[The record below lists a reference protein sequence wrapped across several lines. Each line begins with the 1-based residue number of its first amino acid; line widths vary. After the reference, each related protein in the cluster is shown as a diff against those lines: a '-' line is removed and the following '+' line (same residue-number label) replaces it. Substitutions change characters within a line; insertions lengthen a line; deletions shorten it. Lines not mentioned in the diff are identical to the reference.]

1 MISLGGRPEGATQQI
16 FYFHELCSDQLFSS
30 LSFHNC
36 VSCACPLSLDCLLNI
51 SIHPRVHHFPQKTAV
66 QVHCRS
72 SLWISEAVCND
83 VDNRSVRE
91 VIHSFPR
98 LIYSCSAHSGN
109 RIYGTFFCPLSGRPS
124 DKLSSGR
131 PCKALTSEFESV
143 CSDRTCD
150 VSEETV

>member
-16 FYFHELCSDQLFSS
+16 FYFHGLCFDRLF
-30 LSFHNC
+30 LLLGFHNC
-36 VSCACPLSLDCLLNI
+36 VSCACLLSLGCLLNI
-51 SIHPRVHHFPQKTAV
+51 SIPPRVHHFPQ
-66 QVHCRS
+66 VHCHS
-72 SLWISEAVCND
+72 SLWISEVVCND

-98 LIYSCSAHSGN
+98 LIYLCSAHSGN

-124 DKLSSGR
+124 DKLSSGK
-131 PCKALTSEFESV
+131 PCRVLTSEFESV
-143 CSDRTCD
+143 CSDRTWD